1 MEEQYSSND
10 NPQEKS
16 SYMNTIIATICI
28 FVVHYQLNYKES
40 GCKDSEIISVNTSI

>member
-10 NPQEKS
+10 NPQQKN
-16 SYMNTIIATICI
+16 SYVNTIIITICI
-28 FVVHYQLNYKES
+28 FVLNYKES